1 MFETILVGTD
11 GSETALLAVER
22 AADLAAKFE
31 ARLVLVSAF
40 QPAPETRVEAERRG
54 ARADIVWAIN
64 GKEEVDQTLVESK
77 HRAEARGAGDVVT
90 MAVQGSASDVLLD
103 IAEKVEASVIVVGS
117 VGLTGAKRFLM
128 GSVPSRV
135 TQYAEVDVL
144 VVRTDRSP
152 PEAEQEGPARHL
164 R

>member
-64 GKEEVDQTLVESK
+64 GKEEVDQTLVESN